1 MLTNNFWPDCMASW
15 RDHDPSGGSQET
27 LLCPSE
33 LAEIKE
39 KFEAFHLKSTN
50 RRLIWLR
57 LAGSADI
64 DCSFPEVKDENGHY
78 IEARQYR
85 FEVPTC
91 FMIVMLLFNKLNVGV
106 SLSFNDI
113 QEKTKLPTSILSK
126 ILALLSEISETQILF
141 TQSNTNLGESQDEY
155 FFNKSFVSKTEVVTI
170 PANLI
175 SSSCGKEDEI
185 RKYNERQSR
194 FDTEGLEACIIRIMK

>member
-1 MLTNNFWPDCMASW
+1 
-15 RDHDPSGGSQET
+15 
-27 LLCPSE
+27 
-33 LAEIKE
+33 
-39 KFEAFHLKSTN
+39 
-50 RRLIWLR
+50 
-57 LAGSADI
+57 
-64 DCSFPEVKDENGHY
+64 
-78 IEARQYR
+78 
-85 FEVPTC
+85 VPTC

-141 TQSNTNLGESQDEY
+141 TQSNANLGESQDEY

-170 PANLI
+170 PATLI